1 MLVGIHQSH
10 YLPWL
15 CYIDK
20 LMRSDVFIVLDDV
33 QFSKN
38 GWQNRNKL
46 KTPSGPTILT
56 VPVHARAGQ
65 TLDEVRISGD
75 GPDWKKKHWRTVEQ
89 HYRKAPYYD
98 DHAPFL
104 VELYRREWTH
114 LIELNRHM
122 LDYLLD
128 VLGIATRVEYAS
140 SLDVQGVAT
149 ERLVHLV
156 KAVGGDAYLSG
167 EFALDAYLDP
177 EPFRESGIEL
187 KIQQWTPPTYPQLYG
202 EFIPDLSILDLLMNC
217 GPDACAVLN
226 GRQND

>member
-1 MLVGIHQSH
+1 MLVAIHQSH

-20 LMRSDVFIVLDDV
+20 LMRSDVFIVLDNV

-56 VPVHARAGQ
+56 VPVHAHAGR
-65 TLDEVRISGD
+65 TLDEIRICD
-75 GPDWKKKHWRTVEQ
+75 EPDWKKKHWRTIEQ

-98 DHAPFL
+98 DHASFL
-104 VELYRREWTH
+104 ADLFQREWVH
-114 LIELNRHM
+114 LVELNRHM
-122 LDYLLD
+122 LEYLLD
-128 VLGIATRVEYAS
+128 VLNITTRVEYAS
-140 SLDVQGVAT
+140 SLDVPGVAT
-149 ERLVHLV
+149 ERLAQLV
-156 KAVGGDAYLSG
+156 KAVGGGAYLSG

-177 EPFRESGIEL
+177 KPFREAGIEL
-187 KIQQWTPPTYPQLYG
+187 KIQRWTSPTYPQLYG

-217 GPDACAVLN
+217 GPGARAVLD
-226 GRQND
+226 GCQND